1 MSIHVLTGLPLSGK
15 KSLLAGAEEEVAR
28 SGSKYYLFIKPDV
41 LASTLPPN
49 STNSTWENVTTDAE
63 FNARKER
70 NEYIVE
76 WAGVNG
82 ATYALRHAFLKELRR
97 GRKAILSLPIHVIFE
112 LERKLTEKLPLQLI
126 LVSATND
133 ILQQRIKA
141 VTSVNPATGPL
152 SPSSTVEDA
161 TTKEE
166 RKKRAKVLSEQVDLF
181 ASFGLGKIALSLPE
195 KEVKNTNANSSSSS
209 SNSNANSNNSSNN
222 GAELTHG
229 AVSLIGDGQSSKC
242 TVTILPNQQTIPEG
256 VQSLLSLLNFN
267 FAFEAQR
274 AQQFDPLT
282 CSAEQYLA
290 HIIFP
295 TLNESLT
302 VLDRI
307 RPEDPVEFLAVYL
320 QQKATEEKQHKLELE
335 EIHNLREKLRNTIKQ
350 EYNVQGRA

>member
-1 MSIHVLTGLPLSGK
+1 MFLSTVMTHTLCIFATFLLVLHPLPLVV
-15 KSLLAGAEEEVAR
+15 LL
-28 SGSKYYLFIKPDV
+28 L
-41 LASTLPPN
+41 LC
-49 STNSTWENVTTDAE
+49 
-63 FNARKER
+63 
-70 NEYIVE
+70 
-76 WAGVNG
+76 
-82 ATYALRHAFLKELRR
+82 
-97 GRKAILSLPIHVIFE
+97 
-112 LERKLTEKLPLQLI
+112 LT
-126 LVSATND
+126 
-133 ILQQRIKA
+133 
-141 VTSVNPATGPL
+141 
-152 SPSSTVEDA
+152 
-161 TTKEE
+161 
-166 RKKRAKVLSEQVDLF
+166 
-181 ASFGLGKIALSLPE
+181 
-195 KEVKNTNANSSSSS
+195 
-209 SNSNANSNNSSNN
+209 
-222 GAELTHG
+222 
-229 AVSLIGDGQSSKC
+229 
-242 TVTILPNQQTIPEG
+242 G